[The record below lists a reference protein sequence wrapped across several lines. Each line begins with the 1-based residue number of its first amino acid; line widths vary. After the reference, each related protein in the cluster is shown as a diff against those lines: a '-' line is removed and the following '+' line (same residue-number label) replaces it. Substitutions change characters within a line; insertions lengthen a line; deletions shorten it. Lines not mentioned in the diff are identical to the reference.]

1 MNDGAGESVYLV
13 VMDTGGL
20 FGTYLDRDR
29 AYRYAESI
37 GGVVAELP
45 IAADYR
51 PVVSPG
57 EQP

>member
-1 MNDGAGESVYLV
+1 MSDIYLV

-29 AYRYAESI
+29 AFRNAESI
-37 GGVVAELP
+37 GGVVAALP

-51 PVVSPG
+51 PAPVVSPG